1 MSMQLV
7 KEEEGKGAAFW
18 GQKYKISNLLLG
30 QWVLSKAPTAPML
43 VVGVL
48 LGYIDKARLDGQDY
62 GSAGMG

>member
-43 VVGVL
+43 VVGGL
-48 LGYIDKARLDGQDY
+48 LGYID
-62 GSAGMG
+62 